1 MKRLFAIIL
10 LTSSFLC
17 NAQLG
22 STGYLKQPVPKD
34 PVYFFKAINIEF
46 LGRQNVNVIN
56 KDLIVPAK
64 SQIGVNFDLIYNR
77 YSTLHPETQ
86 IGYRLVNLSNIDS
99 IGVKKH
105 QDLYINIGT
114 RVLPINDAQLR
125 PTLSVAAG
133 LSFRGASLFDQ
144 IALNLSLRGGLV
156 YSLGNDSYNMNDSF
170 LFFECA
176 YNPLGS
182 DAIAG
187 IELMPS
193 YIFSVG
199 IVMLF
204 VEDE

>member
-1 MKRLFAIIL
+1 MQKLLIALFL
-10 LTSSFLC
+10 SLPFMC
-17 NAQLG
+17 HAQFG
-22 STGYLKQPVPKD
+22 TTGHLEQLVPKD

-46 LGRQNVNVIN
+46 LGRQNVNLIDKDVI
-56 KDLIVPAK
+56 IPAQ
-64 SQIGVNFDLIYNR
+64 SQVGVNFDLIYNR

-86 IGYRLVNLSNIDS
+86 LGYRMVNLSNIDS
-99 IGVKKH
+99 IGAKKH
-105 QDLYINIGT
+105 HDLYINIGT

-125 PTLSVAAG
+125 PTLSIAAG
-133 LSFRGASLFDQ
+133 LSFRGASMFDQ
-144 IALNLSLRGGLV
+144 IAFNLSLRGGLV
-156 YSLGNDSYNMNDSF
+156 YSLGSESYNMNDSF